1 MLTPPPSHASRPF
14 PLPNASHPSP
24 FPSLPLPAPQLTES
38 LTSVAWAYG
47 SVVNATIDPVTNKL
61 SVNFYGD
68 GGKGAKAVTIKEG
81 RTFTLGPKVRTAQ
94 RSRVWCFC

>member
-1 MLTPPPSHASRPF
+1 M
-14 PLPNASHPSP
+14 
-24 FPSLPLPAPQLTES
+24 
-38 LTSVAWAYG
+38 AWAYG